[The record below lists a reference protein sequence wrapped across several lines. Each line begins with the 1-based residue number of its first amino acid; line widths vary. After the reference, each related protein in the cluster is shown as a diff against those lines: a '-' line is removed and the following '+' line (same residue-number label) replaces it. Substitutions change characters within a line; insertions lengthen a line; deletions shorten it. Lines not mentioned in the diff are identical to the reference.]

1 FLLCVVVNSS
11 AQSAGATSSS
21 ITGNVTDEQGANIPG
36 ATVKARNIDTNYT
49 REVTAGEDGSF
60 LVSQLPPGNYELMAV
75 AEGFSTKTSRISLV
89 LGTTTLFN
97 FVMQVGAATE
107 IVEVTAEGSVELGKT
122 ENSTNID
129 KTRIDNLPI
138 NRRNFLDFSLT
149 SAR

>member
-1 FLLCVVVNSS
+1 MMRRTVLERLCSLTLIWLFLLCVVVNSS
-11 AQSAGATSSS
+11 AQSAGATGSS

-122 ENSTNID
+122 ENS
-129 KTRIDNLPI
+129 
-138 NRRNFLDFSLT
+138 
-149 SAR
+149 